1 MLWVEF
7 HAEFV
12 VAAAETSH
20 VRKLSSGDLD
30 VGWEGLGFVVV
41 DALVEAVVQDPEE
54 AVGEVTGS
62 GAVGVCSLAASV
74 VVGAGSG

>member
-1 MLWVEF
+1 
-7 HAEFV
+7 
-12 VAAAETSH
+12 
-20 VRKLSSGDLD
+20 LSSGDLD

-54 AVGEVTGS
+54 AVGEVPGC